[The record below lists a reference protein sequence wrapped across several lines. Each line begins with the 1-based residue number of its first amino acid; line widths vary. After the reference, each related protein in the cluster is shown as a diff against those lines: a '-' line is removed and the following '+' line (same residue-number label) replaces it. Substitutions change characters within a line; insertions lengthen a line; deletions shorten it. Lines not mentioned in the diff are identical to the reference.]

1 MIVETVTTTINPD
14 GTVNCAAMGVEWGDE
29 EIVIKPYRS
38 TRTLRNLEARGAAV
52 VNLTDDILLF
62 TQAALEDP
70 HPPTRPAAVVDG
82 AVLADACSWRE
93 VTVDAIDATGP
104 RARVTTRVVGR
115 GQRARVHRLQPG
127 VPRGPRGLDPRLAR
141 PPAAGGRDP
150 RRAGA
155 PGRRRGQD
163 GRPARAGGDG
173 LRPGAGARRDR
184 RRMTTVR
191 VEAPARLHM
200 GMLDAS
206 GDGPRRFGGL
216 GVAVSRPAVVVEASA
231 SDELTRRRP
240 GRRARPRR
248 GAALPRGARPAAG
261 ARVRVLEAIPAH
273 AGLGSGTKLALAVTA
288 ALSALAGQSPDPAAM
303 ARTAGRGARSAVGL
317 WTFAL
322 GGFVVEG
329 GRRPGADEPAPLLTR
344 HAMPDEWRCVLVIPA
359 AEPGLSGG
367 PEEAAFADLRPD
379 PDRSAEIAQLVLTA
393 LLPALVERDLAEF
406 GAALSRIQR
415 LVGDAFA
422 PVQGGTFHP
431 QAGPLVD
438 ALLRLGAAGAGQ
450 SSWGPAVYGLVGS
463 EQQGHEVVRG
473 LEAELGAGGR
483 AEVVRFDNHGARVE
497 VA

>member
-1 MIVETVTTTINPD
+1 
-14 GTVNCAAMGVEWGDE
+14 
-29 EIVIKPYRS
+29 
-38 TRTLRNLEARGAAV
+38 
-52 VNLTDDILLF
+52 
-62 TQAALEDP
+62 
-70 HPPTRPAAVVDG
+70 
-82 AVLADACSWRE
+82 
-93 VTVDAIDATGP
+93 
-104 RARVTTRVVGR
+104 
-115 GQRARVHRLQPG
+115 
-127 VPRGPRGLDPRLAR
+127 
-141 PPAAGGRDP
+141 
-150 RRAGA
+150 
-155 PGRRRGQD
+155 
-163 GRPARAGGDG
+163 
-173 LRPGAGARRDR
+173 
-184 RRMTTVR
+184 
-191 VEAPARLHM
+191 
-200 GMLDAS
+200 
-206 GDGPRRFGGL
+206 
-216 GVAVSRPAVVVEASA
+216 
-231 SDELTRRRP
+231 
-240 GRRARPRR
+240 
-248 GAALPRGARPAAG
+248 
-261 ARVRVLEAIPAH
+261 
-273 AGLGSGTKLALAVTA
+273 
-288 ALSALAGQSPDPAAM
+288 M

-329 GRRPGADEPAPLLTR
+329 GVRRGAAQPAPLLTR
-344 HAMPDEWRCVLVIPA
+344 HAMPDEWRCVLAIPA

-367 PEEAAFADLRPD
+367 AEAAAFADLRPD

-483 AEVVRFDNHGARVE
+483 AEVVRFDNRGARVE